1 MKRNAFTGIV
11 SMCISLP
18 FYRQVNLGN
27 HRVGRLY
34 KKKKKNIF
42 MFALYRF
49 KLKLPRC
56 NF

>member
-1 MKRNAFTGIV
+1 
-11 SMCISLP
+11 MCISLP